1 MEMLTNANLAFEDE
15 SAYVDDDD
23 VFFAEIRSQILALT
37 SDDEDFPDSKSAKY
51 NSFSRNVTKP
61 PAGHTISSSLGYISW
76 LGNKNSS
83 SYAVPAS
90 LAKLWENSN
99 VAGTGVFIP
108 QAVKSRRD
116 CRPRRMNNDR
126 RRTYKR
132 VENMNKQ
139 S

>member
-37 SDDEDFPDSKSAKY
+37 SDNEEFPDSKSAKY
-51 NSFSRNVTKP
+51 DSFSRSVTKR
-61 PAGHTISSSLGYISW
+61 PAGHIISSSLGYISW

-83 SYAVPAS
+83 NYAVPAS

-99 VAGTGVFIP
+99 VTGTGVFIP